1 MAEIVQLRKTIA
13 QVEKELKTLQTK
25 VRKEPQ
31 FNVQVEMNK
40 QVKAKKKEL
49 DLLKEELNKLK

>member
-1 MAEIVQLRKTIA
+1 MGTREFRA
-13 QVEKELKTLQTK
+13 LQTK

-40 QVKAKKKEL
+40 QVKTKKKEL
-49 DLLKEELNKLK
+49 DLLKDELNKLK